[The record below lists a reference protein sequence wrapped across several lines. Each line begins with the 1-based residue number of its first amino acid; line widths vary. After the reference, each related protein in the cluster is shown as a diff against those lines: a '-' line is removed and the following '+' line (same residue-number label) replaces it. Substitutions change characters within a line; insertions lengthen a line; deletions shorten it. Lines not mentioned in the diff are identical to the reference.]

1 MFDSFLVM
9 KVHMFDHVCRLNS
22 PMFKR
27 VSSCLP
33 LDPIWWAARDCHGQ
47 NGPPTQSWE
56 RLGELHYIF
65 IDYYCYYYYQFY
77 YYHYYYCYY
86 YYCSYY
92 CYVYIY
98 ILYTDDTQ
106 WHFTYFTYIYIY
118 IYIYMYIWYTI
129 ILEEYGT
136 FKWNYD
142 WKFIFYTNSKY
153 KLLCI

>member
-77 YYHYYYCYY
+77 YYHYYYYCY

-118 IYIYMYIWYTI
+118 ICIYIYIYIYIYMIYDNFGGIWNVQMELW
-129 ILEEYGT
+129 LEIY
-136 FKWNYD
+136 FLYQ
-142 WKFIFYTNSKY
+142 F
-153 KLLCI
+153 